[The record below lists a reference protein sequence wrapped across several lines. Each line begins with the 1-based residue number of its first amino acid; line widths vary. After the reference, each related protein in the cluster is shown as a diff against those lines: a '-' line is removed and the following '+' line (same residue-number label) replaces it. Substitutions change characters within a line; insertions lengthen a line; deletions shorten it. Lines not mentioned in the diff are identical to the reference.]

1 MAAKY
6 GLLPTELLERATTL
20 DLQFH
25 YSAEMI
31 KYREEK
37 KRRGESV
44 ADTYTDHEVQD
55 MYAKFKGR
63 NK

>member
-25 YSAEMI
+25 YSAEII
-31 KYREEK
+31 KHREEK

-44 ADTYTDHEVQD
+44 ADTYTKHEVED
-55 MYAKFKGR
+55 MYAQFKGR
-63 NK
+63 KK